1 MLVMPMLSGW
11 WFTEY
16 AEDIAFAL
24 KQKEQKRILFQFQS
38 PQSQF
43 RPSLVGWMSTV
54 AERMKLCNTTV
65 HLSIYILDVFMDNHS
80 ITTERLILVALVCLL
95 LAAKFEERDVNVPKI
110 HELNELV
117 QNQYPIND
125 FILLEI
131 MTLKFLHWNLVI
143 PTVAHFAEYY
153 VTFSTLPSDLK
164 NAPHFSNYSELQCY
178 AYDYVKDYLDESL
191 KDVAMHQYQPSLV
204 AASCIAA
211 TRLRLHL
218 NPKWTSSLCEYTSYE
233 FSDLQQCVQT
243 LMGTGESGLK
253 GWGSQSLTQRKGGMY
268 VTLETTIFFW
278 KRLAVTGLFYSCLS
292 SLLLVVGLAMS
303 MVAVSSGQG
312 LILGSDLTVVRGP
325 IMWPDVLLLVRTQPG
340 WLGSKRK
347 LEHSP
352 DNGYVTEESSPDCVK
367 QKRLSIFAS
376 GK

>member
-38 PQSQF
+38 PQFCPLDKNSLECVDHWSILFSSGNVNTFLLLLVLILKMANINDIEYLLIESQF

-243 LMGTGESGLK
+243 LMGCCYAPISAVFGSSILHSSYQTSLA
-253 GWGSQSLTQRKGGMY
+253 SQSQ
-268 VTLETTIFFW
+268 V
-278 KRLAVTGLFYSCLS
+278 
-292 SLLLVVGLAMS
+292 
-303 MVAVSSGQG
+303 
-312 LILGSDLTVVRGP
+312 D
-325 IMWPDVLLLVRTQPG
+325 
-340 WLGSKRK
+340 
-347 LEHSP
+347 
-352 DNGYVTEESSPDCVK
+352 
-367 QKRLSIFAS
+367 
-376 GK
+376 

>member
-1 MLVMPMLSGW
+1 MGLPRGFRVPEHKASTSFLLYDCSKISPEHKGTRLLRTCYISVCDIDEEQVYFGPVPALSVTERRGTSLLRTCYSVYLIRGAVTKRNSSFRLSG
-11 WFTEY
+11 TGCECDVRG
-16 AEDIAFAL
+16 AVI
-24 KQKEQKRILFQFQS
+24 KEQA
-38 PQSQF
+38 SQF
-43 RPSLVGWMSTV
+43 RPSLVSWMSNV

-95 LAAKFEERDVNVPKI
+95 LAAKFEERDMNVPKI
-110 HELNELV
+110 HELNQLV
-117 QNQYPIND
+117 QNQYPTND

-143 PTVAHFAEYY
+143 PTVAHFVEYY
-153 VTFSTLPSDLK
+153 VTFTTLPSDLK

-191 KDVAMHQYQPSLV
+191 KDVTLHQYQPSLV

-243 LMGTGESGLK
+243 LMG
-253 GWGSQSLTQRKGGMY
+253 
-268 VTLETTIFFW
+268 
-278 KRLAVTGLFYSCLS
+278 
-292 SLLLVVGLAMS
+292 
-303 MVAVSSGQG
+303 
-312 LILGSDLTVVRGP
+312 
-325 IMWPDVLLLVRTQPG
+325 
-340 WLGSKRK
+340 LGSKRK

-352 DNGYVTEESSPDCVK
+352 DNGYATEESSPDCVK
-367 QKRLSIFAS
+367 QKRLSVFN
-376 GK
+376 